1 MKENMGTM
9 TLGGQEILEKYA
21 GLAKG

>member
-9 TLGGQEILEKYA
+9 TLGGREILEKYA